1 MKSTKLCNIIFP
13 LWFVLFFPPVII
25 FTFLGNYLFD
35 SLVVLLCYHA
45 FRLSNI
51 QDSFK
56 TFYKKSILKVW
67 LLGFAAD
74 ITGVLILFITGILGD
89 FLNIPHKIISAI
101 NYDPYRHPVALLITI
116 LAVFTAAFFI
126 FLFSYQ
132 ITFKK
137 LIVEKALRIKVAL
150 TIAVITAPWTFLL
163 PTKLFIN

>member
-1 MKSTKLCNIIFP
+1 
-13 LWFVLFFPPVII
+13 
-25 FTFLGNYLFD
+25 
-35 SLVVLLCYHA
+35 
-45 FRLSNI
+45 
-51 QDSFK
+51 
-56 TFYKKSILKVW
+56 
-67 LLGFAAD
+67 
-74 ITGVLILFITGILGD
+74 
-89 FLNIPHKIISAI
+89 
-101 NYDPYRHPVALLITI
+101 VALLITI